1 MEVPAPD
8 TRPAA
13 APPGPVF
20 DAAAAWKAPRRKAGR
35 SAGAVAQRRRLFA
48 EAFLSNGHNAA
59 QAAIAAGTGGKQPRA
74 EGWKLLHNPEVRRII
89 AARAQKVAEVAEMT
103 TETWAAQV
111 RALVTSDIGAL
122 FDSEG
127 NTIPVEQL
135 PAHVRMSIASVKV
148 TAGSKTN
155 PRPTIEYRLWDKIA
169 ALEIMARHL
178 GLFEKDNSQQP
189 NAVLVKVEL
198 VG

>member
-35 SAGAVAQRRRLFA
+35 SAGAVAQRRKLFA
-48 EAFLSNGHNAA
+48 EAYLSNGHNAA

-74 EGWKLLHNPEVRRII
+74 EGWKLLHHPEVRRMI
-89 AARAQKVAEVAEMT
+89 AERAQKVAEVVEMT
-103 TETWAAQV
+103 TETWAREL
-111 RALVTSDIGAL
+111 RAIAFSRVGDLVAPDGRLLPLALLPSHVQAVISSMKVSPTGDVIEYKFWDKPGAL
-122 FDSEG
+122 Q
-127 NTIPVEQL
+127 T
-135 PAHVRMSIASVKV
+135 
-148 TAGSKTN
+148 
-155 PRPTIEYRLWDKIA
+155 
-169 ALEIMARHL
+169 MARHL
-178 GLFEKDNSQQP
+178 GLFERDNAQQP
-189 NAVLVKVEL
+189 SAITVKVEL